1 MMPALGRYAKYY
13 MKTYFDEDARETE
26 IRKT

>member
-1 MMPALGRYAKYY
+1 MPVLGRYAKYY